1 MRRVPLTSAL
11 IGFLFAPV
19 FAATSPATPEATF
32 DAYISATNTHDFNV
46 VAPLIANPAIYW
58 FRDKDDRGLDAVRQ
72 SFQRTWSIVEDE
84 VYSVHDVQWLVRDR
98 RAAVVVY
105 GYCWTGRVEGRA
117 RWGGGLAT
125 NVLSNSEGRWA
136 VVHEHLTPY
145 EESRAARCAPAAAQP
160 NPESTR

>member
-1 MRRVPLTSAL
+1 MRSVSLASARIAL
-11 IGFLFAPV
+11 LFAPT
-19 FAATSPATPEATF
+19 FAEATPATPEATF
-32 DAYISATNTHDFNV
+32 EAYIGATNTHDFNV

-72 SFQRTWSIVEDE
+72 SFNRTWSIVEDE
-84 VYSVHDVQWLVRDR
+84 VYSVHDVQWLVRDW

-105 GYCWTGRVEGRA
+105 GYCWTGRIEGRA

-125 NVLSNSEGRWA
+125 NVLSNSDGRWA

-145 EESRAARCAPAAAQP
+145 EESRAVRCAPVAAQP
-160 NPESTR
+160 NPESTK